1 MLSLL
6 FLHISNTK
14 LIMIYLIWVMSM
26 KKFKFK
32 IDVYELKVII
42 KSLNELRN
50 KLINNKENIDIV
62 DELLIKYID
71 MLN

>member
-14 LIMIYLIWVMSM
+14 LIIYLIWVMSM

-50 KLINNKENIDIV
+50 KLISNKENTDIV

>member
-14 LIMIYLIWVMSM
+14 LIMVYLIWVMSM

-50 KLINNKENIDIV
+50 KLINNKENTDIV

>member
-14 LIMIYLIWVMSM
+14 LILIYLIWVMSM

-50 KLINNKENIDIV
+50 KLINNKENTDIV

>member
-50 KLINNKENIDIV
+50 KLINNKENTDIV

>member
-50 KLINNKENIDIV
+50 KLINNKENTFNI
-62 DELLIKYID
+62 
-71 MLN
+71 

>member
-6 FLHISNTK
+6 FLHISKTK

-32 IDVYELKVII
+32 IDVHELKVII

-50 KLINNKENIDIV
+50 KLINNKENTDIV

>member
-1 MLSLL
+1 
-6 FLHISNTK
+6 
-14 LIMIYLIWVMSM
+14 MSM

-50 KLINNKENIDIV
+50 KLISNKENTDIV

>member
-50 KLINNKENIDIV
+50 KLINNKENTDIV
-62 DELLIKYID
+62 DELLIKYIEILD
-71 MLN
+71 

>member
-14 LIMIYLIWVMSM
+14 VIMIYLIWVMSM

-50 KLINNKENIDIV
+50 KLINNKENTDIV